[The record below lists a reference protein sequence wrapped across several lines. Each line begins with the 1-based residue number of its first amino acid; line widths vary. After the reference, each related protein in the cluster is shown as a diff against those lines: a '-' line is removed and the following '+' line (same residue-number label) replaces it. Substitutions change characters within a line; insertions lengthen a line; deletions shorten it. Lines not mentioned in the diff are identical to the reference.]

1 MNKVFAVCASIL
13 MLVILLGVMPVHGE
27 AEVYDSVIRLHVL
40 ANSDSA
46 DDQALKLKVR
56 DAVLERMTDVF
67 EENECLD
74 INDAERVVAEHI
86 DDIMETAE
94 RCIAEEGYSYSVDVI
109 IKEEKYPTRNYE
121 LLAFPSGR
129 YLSLQIKIGE
139 ADGQNWWCVLFP
151 PLCLSAATETSVQ
164 AEDALMNIGLSG
176 EQYKIITESE
186 NAKYNVRFKIL
197 ETIDEIIS

>member
-1 MNKVFAVCASIL
+1 MNKVFAICASIL

-74 INDAERVVAEHI
+74 INDAERVVAEHNSSSG
-86 DDIMETAE
+86 TF
-94 RCIAEEGYSYSVDVI
+94 
-109 IKEEKYPTRNYE
+109 
-121 LLAFPSGR
+121 LL
-129 YLSLQIKIGE
+129 L
-139 ADGQNWWCVLFP
+139 
-151 PLCLSAATETSVQ
+151 
-164 AEDALMNIGLSG
+164 
-176 EQYKIITESE
+176 
-186 NAKYNVRFKIL
+186 
-197 ETIDEIIS
+197 

>member
-94 RCIAEEGYSYSVDVI
+94 QCIAEEGYSYSVDVI

-139 ADGQNWWCVLFP
+139 AEGQNWWCVLFP
-151 PLCLSAATETSVQ
+151 PLCLSAATETSLQ